1 MMSEEQTKLVIE
13 NQRLISLMIKKLK
26 IKWDYEE
33 LLEIGM
39 IGLCKG
45 ALWYDPTKG
54 YTVST
59 YLSKCIANE
68 LLMHLRKIS
77 KPTYKA
83 ISLDE
88 NITDTDNL
96 TLLDVLE
103 DKRVNIERETE
114 QTLLAIEINKL
125 LSKLDEKER
134 SIIVHK
140 YELNGAKRL
149 TQDEVAVAL
158 GISQSY
164 VSRIEKRALKKLR
177 KFMEED

>member
-1 MMSEEQTKLVIE
+1 MSEEQTKLVIE

-33 LLEIGM
+33 LLEVGM

-83 ISLDE
+83 MSLNE
-88 NITDTDNL
+88 TFNEADNL

-103 DKRVNIERETE
+103 DERVNVKQNRLY
-114 QTLLAIEINKL
+114 LL
-125 LSKLDEKER
+125 
-134 SIIVHK
+134 
-140 YELNGAKRL
+140 
-149 TQDEVAVAL
+149 
-158 GISQSY
+158 
-164 VSRIEKRALKKLR
+164 
-177 KFMEED
+177 

>member
-1 MMSEEQTKLVIE
+1 MSEEQTKLVIE

-45 ALWYDPTKG
+45 ALWYDSSKG
-54 YTVST
+54 YAVST

-83 ISLDE
+83 MSLNE
-88 NITDTDNL
+88 TFNEADNL

-103 DKRVNIERETE
+103 DERVNVERETE
-114 QTLLAIEINKL
+114 QNLLAIEINNL
-125 LSKLDEKER
+125 LSKLDDKECFV
-134 SIIVHK
+134 ITHK

-149 TQDEVAVAL
+149 TQDKVAVAL
-158 GISQSY
+158 GISQGY
-164 VSRIEKRALKKLR
+164 VSRIEKRALKKLK
-177 KFMEED
+177 KFIEED

>member
-1 MMSEEQTKLVIE
+1 MMSEEQAKLVIE

-45 ALWYDPTKG
+45 ALWYDSSKG
-54 YTVST
+54 YAVST

-68 LLMHLRKIS
+68 LIMHLRKIS

-103 DKRVNIERETE
+103 DERVNVERETE
-114 QTLLAIEINKL
+114 QTLLAIEINNL
-125 LSKLDEKER
+125 LSKLDDKER
-134 SIIVHK
+134 FVIIHK

-149 TQDEVAVAL
+149 KQGDVAAAL
-158 GISQSY
+158 GLSQSY
-164 VSRIEKRALKKLR
+164 ISRVEKRALKKL
-177 KFMEED
+177 KKLMEED

>member
-1 MMSEEQTKLVIE
+1 MSEEQAKLVIE

-45 ALWYDPTKG
+45 ALWYDSSKG
-54 YTVST
+54 YAIST

-83 ISLDE
+83 MSLNE
-88 NITDTDNL
+88 TFNEADNL

-103 DKRVNIERETE
+103 DERVNVEREAE
-114 QTLLAIEINKL
+114 QSLLAIEINNL
-125 LSKLDEKER
+125 LSKLDDKECFV
-134 SIIVHK
+134 ITHK

-149 TQDEVAVAL
+149 TQDKVAVAL

-164 VSRIEKRALKKLR
+164 VSRIEKRALKKLK
-177 KFMEED
+177 KFIEEG

>member
-1 MMSEEQTKLVIE
+1 MSEEQTKLVIE
-13 NQRLISLMIKKLK
+13 NQRLISIMIKKLK

-45 ALWYDPTKG
+45 ALWYDSSKG
-54 YTVST
+54 YAVST

-83 ISLDE
+83 MSLNE
-88 NITDTDNL
+88 TFNEADNL

-103 DKRVNIERETE
+103 DERVNVERETE
-114 QTLLAIEINKL
+114 QNLLAIEINNL
-125 LSKLDEKER
+125 LSKLDDKECFV
-134 SIIVHK
+134 ITHK

-149 TQDEVAVAL
+149 TQDKVAVAL
-158 GISQSY
+158 GISQGY
-164 VSRIEKRALKKLR
+164 VSRIEKRALKKLK
-177 KFMEED
+177 KFIEED

>member
-1 MMSEEQTKLVIE
+1 MSEEQAKLVIE

-45 ALWYDPTKG
+45 ALWYDSSKG
-54 YTVST
+54 YAIST

-83 ISLDE
+83 MSLNE
-88 NITDTDNL
+88 TFNEADNL

-103 DKRVNIERETE
+103 DERVNVEREAE
-114 QTLLAIEINKL
+114 QSLLAIEINNL
-125 LSKLDEKER
+125 LSKLDDKECFV
-134 SIIVHK
+134 ITHK

-149 TQDEVAVAL
+149 TQDKVAVAL
-158 GISQSY
+158 GISPSY
-164 VSRIEKRALKKLR
+164 VSRIEKRALKKLK
-177 KFMEED
+177 KFIEEG

>member
-1 MMSEEQTKLVIE
+1 MMSEEQAKLVIE
-13 NQRLISLMIKKLK
+13 NQKLISLMIKKLK

-83 ISLDE
+83 MSLNE
-88 NITDTDNL
+88 TFNEADNL

-103 DKRVNIERETE
+103 DERVNVERETE
-114 QTLLAIEINKL
+114 QNLLAIEINNL
-125 LSKLDEKER
+125 LSKLDDKECFV
-134 SIIVHK
+134 ITHK

-149 TQDEVAVAL
+149 TQDKVAVAL
-158 GISQSY
+158 GISQGY
-164 VSRIEKRALKKLR
+164 VSRIEKRALKKLK
-177 KFMEED
+177 KFIEEG

>member
-45 ALWYDPTKG
+45 ALWYDSSKG
-54 YTVST
+54 YAIST

-83 ISLDE
+83 MSLNE
-88 NITDTDNL
+88 TFNEADNL

-103 DKRVNIERETE
+103 DERVNVEREAE
-114 QTLLAIEINKL
+114 QSLLAIEINNL
-125 LSKLDEKER
+125 LSKLDDKECFV
-134 SIIVHK
+134 ITHK

-149 TQDEVAVAL
+149 TQDKVAVAL

-164 VSRIEKRALKKLR
+164 VSRIEKRALKKLK
-177 KFMEED
+177 KFIEEG

>member
-1 MMSEEQTKLVIE
+1 MSEEQAKLVIE

-45 ALWYDPTKG
+45 ALWYDSSKG
-54 YTVST
+54 YAVST

-83 ISLDE
+83 MSLNE
-88 NITDTDNL
+88 TFNEADNL

-103 DKRVNIERETE
+103 DERVNVEREAE
-114 QTLLAIEINKL
+114 QSLLAIEINNL
-125 LSKLDEKER
+125 LSKLDDKECFV
-134 SIIVHK
+134 ITHK

-149 TQDEVAVAL
+149 TQDKVAVAL

-164 VSRIEKRALKKLR
+164 VSRIEKRALKKLK
-177 KFMEED
+177 KFIEEG